1 MTKKPTLELNP
12 TESAPQADNF
22 VTDGKGRTL
31 KVQPPDVLTESRLIR
46 LIGQEAA
53 LNSAYLGGY
62 VFPAVSVVE
71 IDGEPMGFPTSQ
83 REIDALIQMLGRE
96 GLSAVIEHLSPKK
109 KEVDEQKD
117 AVKN

>member
-1 MTKKPTLELNP
+1 MTKKPTLELNS
-12 TESAPQADNF
+12 TETIRQADN
-22 VTDGKGRTL
+22 VVLDSRGRAL
-31 KVQPPDVLTESRLIR
+31 KVQSPDVLAESRLIR
-46 LIGQEAA
+46 MLGQDAA

-62 VFPAVSVVE
+62 VIPAVSVVE

-96 GLSAVIEHLSPKK
+96 GITAAITHLSKGRAGENDQ
-109 KEVDEQKD
+109 KE

>member
-12 TESAPQADNF
+12 TESAPQADN
-22 VTDGKGRTL
+22 VVIDGRGRAL
-31 KVQPPDVLTESRLIR
+31 KIQSPDVLTESRLIR

-62 VFPAVSVVE
+62 VFPAVSVIE

-83 REIDALIQMLGRE
+83 REIDALIQILGRE
-96 GLSAVIEHLSPKK
+96 GLSAAIMHLSPKE
-109 KEVDEQKD
+109 KEVAEQKD